1 LDQDFFAIP
10 AAEEGLGFRVS
21 SGVLKVSI
29 ASRVTCHHVYSST
42 LDLEI
47 VLWIIDL

>member
-1 LDQDFFAIP
+1 MFYYQNLDQDFFAIP

-29 ASRVTCHHVYSST
+29 ATHV
-42 LDLEI
+42 
-47 VLWIIDL
+47 